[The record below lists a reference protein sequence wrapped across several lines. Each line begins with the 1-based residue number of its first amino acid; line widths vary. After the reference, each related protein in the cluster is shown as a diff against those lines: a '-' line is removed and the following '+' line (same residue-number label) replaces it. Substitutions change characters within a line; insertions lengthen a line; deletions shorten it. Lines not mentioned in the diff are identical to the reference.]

1 RTLSPRTSASGWR
14 YRSTQSPPVGYA
26 VPSGR
31 TQPVEASSFSAAGSV
46 TSAQGENRRT
56 WAHSRTAVAADWPA
70 SSTRGSA
77 PRSTRCA
84 TAARPTG
91 PAPMTTTG
99 CWWSVVDTL
108 VLDTATTLPFASTS
122 VDPLRDQDG
131 TCFDERQHRHLSKP

>member
-1 RTLSPRTSASGWR
+1 
-14 YRSTQSPPVGYA
+14 
-26 VPSGR
+26 
-31 TQPVEASSFSAAGSV
+31 
-46 TSAQGENRRT
+46 
-56 WAHSRTAVAADWPA
+56 WPA

-131 TCFDERQHRHLSKP
+131 TCFDERQHRHLSKPEYLSDPRERAWKTSTWRSEERRV